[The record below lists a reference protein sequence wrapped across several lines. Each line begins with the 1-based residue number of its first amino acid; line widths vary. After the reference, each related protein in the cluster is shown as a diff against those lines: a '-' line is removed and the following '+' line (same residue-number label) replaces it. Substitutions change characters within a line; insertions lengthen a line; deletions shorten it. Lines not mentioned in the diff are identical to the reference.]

1 VSTKFTVSVLVLATA
16 LTACGDGLTSKAK
29 PERLSGLLDGGIDAE
44 RQAALTTR
52 FENAIA
58 NNDVATA
65 LQAEFD
71 GDSASDAP
79 TVSLADTLQAALER
93 NPEIGR
99 AAQRINRADAE
110 RLNAIFGYLP
120 QLTASATYAQNEQ
133 EVIETDNDVFQLGTA
148 SYPSLDAQVELR
160 QPIFDLGRIY
170 GLKLSSAMRSS
181 AEVEYIA
188 TVQKV
193 MYETFDTYL
202 RAAQS
207 RNRVTA
213 LQRRQGL
220 ISRQLSAETT
230 RADAGISEESAK
242 NALRI
247 EVANIGVDLSQERL
261 RYNTALSD
269 LAFLSGKRITNVTTL
284 STPAGVFGTERRVSA
299 EAAIQ
304 TASKNNPELL
314 GSVIA
319 VAEQDLRKRQAIS
332 ADFAPVLEAF
342 ARLQYEDREAS
353 RFGGGST
360 TMDTIYGVR
369 LVVPLFNADG
379 QGYSNLIARVDFRD
393 ALLQYF
399 AQKRQISADIY
410 STHNRLGEISK
421 SISESRRAVGGARA
435 LVNSERALVEAGK
448 SEEFLVAAL
457 QAREVQAQERVRYY
471 ELEYLRAW
479 GRFEYLSGMNL
490 AEKL

>member
-1 VSTKFTVSVLVLATA
+1 MSIKLTMVMLTSITVLS
-16 LTACGDGLTSKAK
+16 ACGDGLTSKAT
-29 PERLSGLLDGGIDAE
+29 PDRLTSLMDSGLDAE
-44 RQAALTTR
+44 QQAALTER
-52 FENAIA
+52 FENAIL
-58 NNDVATA
+58 NNEVATA

-71 GDSASDAP
+71 GDSTPSTP
-79 TVSLADTLQAALER
+79 TVALADTLQSALTR

-120 QLTASATYAQNEQ
+120 QLTASATYAQNQ
-133 EVIETDNDVFQLGTA
+133 QNVIATDNAVFQLGSA
-148 SYPSLDAQVELR
+148 NYPSIDAQVELR

-170 GLKLSSAMRSS
+170 AIKLAGAMRSS
-181 AEVEYIA
+181 AEVDYIA
-188 TVQKV
+188 TVQRV

-202 RAAQS
+202 RASQSQNRVRALQS
-207 RNRVTA
+207 RQN
-213 LQRRQGL
+213 L
-220 ISRQLSAETT
+220 INRQLSAETT
-230 RADAGISEESAK
+230 RADAGISEDSAK
-242 NALRI
+242 NALGI

-269 LAFLSGKRITNVTTL
+269 LAFLSGIRINNVARL

-299 EAAIQ
+299 EQAIQ
-304 TASKNNPELL
+304 TASENNPKLL
-314 GSVIA
+314 GSIIA
-319 VAEQDLRKRQAIS
+319 VAEQELRKRQAIS

-342 ARLQYEDREAS
+342 ARFQYEDREAS

-360 TMDTIYGVR
+360 TEDTIYGVR
-369 LVVPLFNADG
+369 LIVPLFNADG

-399 AQKRQISADIY
+399 AQKRQISSDIY
-410 STHNRLGEISK
+410 STHSRLGEISR

-435 LVNSERALVEAGK
+435 LVDSERALVEAGK

-457 QAREVQAQERVRYY
+457 EARAVQAQERVRYY

>member
-1 VSTKFTVSVLVLATA
+1 MGFKLTTSMLALAT
-16 LTACGDGLTSKAK
+16 LLSACGDGLTSKAT
-29 PERLSGLLDGGIDAE
+29 PERLDGLLSGGIDADA
-44 RQAALTTR
+44 QASITER

-58 NNDVATA
+58 NNEVASA

-71 GDSASDAP
+71 GDTTANTP
-79 TVSLADTLQAALER
+79 TVALSDTLQAALQR

-99 AAQRINRADAE
+99 AAQRINRADAQ

-120 QLTASATYAQNEQ
+120 QITLSGNYSMNEQ
-133 EVIETDNDVFQLGTA
+133 NVIATDNAVFQLGTA
-148 SYPSLDAQVELR
+148 TYPSIDAQLELR

-170 GLKLSSAMRSS
+170 GIRLASTVRSA
-181 AEVEYIA
+181 AEVDYIA

-193 MYETFDTYL
+193 MYQTFDTYL
-202 RAAQS
+202 QAAQS
-207 RNRVTA
+207 RNRITA
-213 LQRRQGL
+213 LERRRNLINRQL
-220 ISRQLSAETT
+220 NAEISRS
-230 RADAGISEESAK
+230 DAGIAEDSAK
-242 NALRI
+242 NSLRV

-269 LAFLSGKRITNVTTL
+269 LAFLSGARIDNVTPL
-284 STPAGVFGTERRVSA
+284 SPPAGVFGTERRVSP
-299 EAAIQ
+299 EQAIE
-304 TASKNNPELL
+304 TALQNNPEIL
-314 GSVIA
+314 GAIIA
-319 VAEQDLRKRQAIS
+319 VAEQDIRKRQAIS
-332 ADFAPVLEAF
+332 ADFAPVLEGF

-360 TMDTIYGVR
+360 TQDTIYGVR

-379 QGYSNLIARVDFRD
+379 QGYANLIARVDFRD

-399 AQKRQISADIY
+399 SQKRQVSSDIR
-410 STHNRLGEISK
+410 STLSRLSEIAR
-421 SISESRRAVGGARA
+421 SISESRRALGAARA
-435 LVNSERALVEAGK
+435 LVNSERSLVEAGR

-457 QAREVQAQERVRYY
+457 EARVVQAQERVRYY

-479 GRFEYLSGMNL
+479 GRLEYLSGMNL